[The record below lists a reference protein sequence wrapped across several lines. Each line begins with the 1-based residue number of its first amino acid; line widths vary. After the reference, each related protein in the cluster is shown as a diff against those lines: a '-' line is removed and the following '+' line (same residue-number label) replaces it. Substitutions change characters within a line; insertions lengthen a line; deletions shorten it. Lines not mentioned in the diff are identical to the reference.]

1 MPRVPLVPIIAP
13 ISPWMRRSALS
24 DPVNSPRAAAALS
37 TVLLSRIAMRCSS
50 VRRTLSL
57 FAAGAAGVAADCA
70 NDAVDQQDAA
80 AASASAIGKARR
92 GGVTWIIPLYRPDQP
107 DRQMNGKR
115 GSGRYRSFH
124 CPHLAGSARLWRT
137 QRKHVLQMR
146 RRVADV
152 RAIARGPRQRPMR
165 GE

>member
-37 TVLLSRIAMRCSS
+37 AVLLSRIAMRCSS

-57 FAAGAAGVAADCA
+57 FAAGAAGVAAADCA

-92 GGVTWIIPLYRPDQP
+92 GGVTWIIPY
-107 DRQMNGKR
+107 
-115 GSGRYRSFH
+115 
-124 CPHLAGSARLWRT
+124 
-137 QRKHVLQMR
+137 V
-146 RRVADV
+146 
-152 RAIARGPRQRPMR
+152 
-165 GE
+165 